1 LQITKT
7 NALFFRNQ
15 SNISGEF
22 LQLARKERRLGR
34 RSLLDVLSGETVEI
48 NASSDAT
55 NAENQVIVAAYSMLF
70 VMGDLKVEDI
80 KIDDQK

>member
-1 LQITKT
+1 M
-7 NALFFRNQ
+7 
-15 SNISGEF
+15 
-22 LQLARKERRLGR
+22 
-34 RSLLDVLSGETVEI
+34 EI

-80 KIDDQK
+80 KIEDQN

>member
-1 LQITKT
+1 MIRD
-7 NALFFRNQ
+7 LFFVVLYAHCRD
-15 SNISGEF
+15 EF
-22 LQLARKERRLGR
+22 LRLARKERKLGR

-80 KIDDQK
+80 KIADQK